1 MDKQEQEYTNRK
13 EGRNKGFGKGVI
25 FLLIGTFLLVRN
37 LHLDIPSWTV
47 SWQMLVIVIGLFVWI
62 KSEFKNVGGVIMIL
76 VGSFFLAKEMLWFP
90 PDIARF
96 TWPAVFIV
104 IGLCLMFS
112 RQADFRKKPCI
123 PVRKGNSTDDF
134 LETSVIFSGEN
145 RIVVSKNLKGGKV
158 TAIFGG
164 ADINMLQ
171 ADFQGVIELD
181 ATCIFGGLELIVPS
195 NWNVKVDIT
204 TVLGGVEDKRPVEL
218 IGDNPDKVLLLK
230 GTCIFGGVEI
240 KSYA

>member
-1 MDKQEQEYTNRK
+1 
-13 EGRNKGFGKGVI
+13 
-25 FLLIGTFLLVRN
+25 
-37 LHLDIPSWTV
+37 
-47 SWQMLVIVIGLFVWI
+47 
-62 KSEFKNVGGVIMIL
+62 
-76 VGSFFLAKEMLWFP
+76 
-90 PDIARF
+90 
-96 TWPAVFIV
+96 
-104 IGLCLMFS
+104 
-112 RQADFRKKPCI
+112 
-123 PVRKGNSTDDF
+123 
-134 LETSVIFSGEN
+134 
-145 RIVVSKNLKGGKV
+145 VVSKNLKGGKV